1 MKEVLAVFQDKSLDK
16 FGGLWTIFEKL
27 GTELGNIIGNG
38 IDTLFEAIEKNNIKK
53 HEK

>member
-27 GTELGNIIGNG
+27 GTELGNTIAKG
-38 IDTLFEAIEKNNIKK
+38 IDAVFDAIEKNKNN
-53 HEK
+53 